1 MIRQGKLSD
10 LSAVQRLLSENLIE
24 RDVQSAVETIK
35 RIDFSQ
41 LYFYVYCEESSIKGF
56 ITAIKREAGTNLDRY
71 MYNGY
76 SMCPVQKYVLLKRL
90 YIHHDYR
97 GQKIGTKL
105 LNRVFTVA
113 SSEGFSEYYSEV
125 WIQPERPDGQDLLQ
139 SVAPIEHLRGG
150 EQHYT
155 ANIQEMSE
163 TELEKV
169 CAGCKNKNRACACS
183 GAVYYVDPDIK

>member
-1 MIRQGKLSD
+1 MIRQGNPSD
-10 LSAVQRLLSENLIE
+10 LSDVHNLLSENLIE
-24 RDVQSAVETIK
+24 RNAQSAIETIK

-41 LYFYVYCEESSIKGF
+41 LYFYVYCEDSSVKGF
-56 ITAIKREAGTNLDRY
+56 ITAIKRESGTNLDRY

-90 YIHHDYR
+90 YIQPDYR
-97 GQKIGTKL
+97 GQGIGTKL

-113 SSEGFSEYYSEV
+113 SSEGFSEYYAEV

-139 SVAPIEHLRGG
+139 SIAPIERLRGG

-155 ANIQEMSE
+155 SNIQEMSE

-169 CAGCKNKNRACACS
+169 CSGCKNKNRSCTCS
-183 GAVYYVDPDIK
+183 GVVYYVNPDFR